1 MLNARR
7 IFIGLFTALM
17 LSTSAYAADVEVSVF
32 DNNDNANITGIA
44 NNQTGR
50 VSACVFNVGKTAS
63 DAENMVADSVV
74 FVNQATPAADKSFN
88 FPINMAKYPTGE
100 YTLAVYQEGE
110 KIAGK
115 VFPFAKAADNRAA
128 VAELN
133 DIIAAANGNISSVA
147 QFLEGADSVSG
158 ILNRVRLE
166 CSSDYDG
173 VVSISR
179 AAAYMT
185 ENAPYDVNNKGAV
198 VAAYKKAMLISA
210 FADNKISNIEDAE
223 SDIDVL
229 NTAPLNAVYSARYI
243 TQTVKSNLAAKI
255 SSLAPYANSEAFD
268 TAVKEALVLTV
279 VNYSTGSGDISS
291 VISAVYPLFPAEL
304 LTPAVCRAVANKSY
318 ATVASLRQAMET
330 AANGSSGNTAGGN
343 SSGGSSGGGSGGG
356 APMKPGTSATVQ
368 NPPVTPEKPTGSKGF
383 SDIED
388 VSWAAGAINALAAK
402 GIVSGRGNNMFAPKD
417 NITREE
423 FVKMCVVL
431 FKIPTGN
438 DISLNFADVNSES
451 WYYPYIKTAYGAG
464 VIKGTSE
471 TSFGVGSYITRQ
483 DAAVIINNCME
494 KFNLKPGDAEA
505 FADWE
510 SISDYAKDAVMNM
523 RKSNIISGYEDGS
536 FLPKNNITRA
546 EAAKMLYSAD
556 ERIEGI

>member
-17 LSTSAYAADVEVSVF
+17 VSTSAYAADVEVSVF

-50 VSACVFNVGKTAS
+50 VSACVFNIGKTAS

-74 FVNQATPAADKSFN
+74 FVNQTSPEADKSFN
-88 FPINMAKYPTGE
+88 FPINMAKYSTGE

-110 KIAGK
+110 KIVGK

-133 DIIAAANGNISSVA
+133 DLSRAAHGTMSSVV
-147 QFLEGADSVSG
+147 QFLEGTDSVSG

-173 VVSISR
+173 VASISK

-198 VAAYKKAMLISA
+198 VAAYKRAMLISA

-223 SDIDVL
+223 SDIDIL
-229 NTAPLNAVYSARYI
+229 NTAPLDAVYSARYI

-255 SSLAPYANSEAFD
+255 SSLAPYTSIESFE
-268 TAVKEALVLTV
+268 TAVKDALVLTV
-279 VNYSTGSGDISS
+279 VNYSTGSGDISA
-291 VISAVYPLFPAEL
+291 VISAVYPQFPGEL
-304 LTPAVCRAVANKSY
+304 LTPAVCRTVANKSY
-318 ATVASLRQAMET
+318 ATMDSLRKAMET
-330 AANGSSGNTAGGN
+330 AAKGSSDKTSGGN
-343 SSGGSSGGGSGGG
+343 SSSGGSGGG
-356 APMKPGTSATVQ
+356 VPMKPGTSATVQ
-368 NPPVTPEKPTGSKGF
+368 NPSVTPENSTGSKGF

-388 VSWAAGAINALAAK
+388 VSWAAEAINALAAK
-402 GIVSGRGNNMFAPKD
+402 GVVSGRGNNMFAPKD

-431 FKIPTGN
+431 FKIPTVN

-464 VIKGTSE
+464 VINGTSE

-494 KFNLKPGDAEA
+494 KFNLKPGEAET

-523 RKSNIISGYEDGS
+523 RKLNIISGYEDGS

-546 EAAKMLYSAD
+546 EAAKMLFAAD
-556 ERIEGI
+556 ERNEGI

>member
-17 LSTSAYAADVEVSVF
+17 ISTSAYAADVEVSVF

-50 VSACVFNVGKTAS
+50 VSACVFNIGKTAS

-74 FVNQATPAADKSFN
+74 FVNQTSPEADKSFN
-88 FPINMAKYPTGE
+88 FPINMAKYSTGE

-133 DIIAAANGNISSVA
+133 DIIAAANGNISPVV
-147 QFLEGADSVSG
+147 QFLEGTDSVSG

-173 VVSISR
+173 VASISK
-179 AAAYMT
+179 AAAYIT

-198 VAAYKKAMLISA
+198 VAAYKRAMLISA

-223 SDIDVL
+223 SDIDIL
-229 NTAPLNAVYSARYI
+229 NTAPLDAVYSARYI

-255 SSLAPYANSEAFD
+255 SSLAPYTSIESFE
-268 TAVKEALVLTV
+268 TAVKDAMVLTV
-279 VNYSTGSGDISS
+279 VNYSTGSGDISA
-291 VISAVYPLFPAEL
+291 VISAVYPQFPGEL
-304 LTPAVCRAVANKSY
+304 LAPAVCRTVANKSY
-318 ATVASLRQAMET
+318 ATMDLLREAMET
-330 AANGSSGNTAGGN
+330 AAKGSSDKT
-343 SSGGSSGGGSGGG
+343 SGGSGSSGG

-368 NPPVTPEKPTGSKGF
+368 NPSVTPENSAGSKGF

-402 GIVSGRGNNMFAPKD
+402 GVVSGRGNNMFAPKD

-464 VIKGTSE
+464 VINGTSE

-494 KFNLKPGDAEA
+494 KFNLKPGEAET

-523 RKSNIISGYEDGS
+523 RKLNIISGYEDGS

-546 EAAKMLYSAD
+546 EAAKMLFAAD
-556 ERIEGI
+556 ERNEGI

>member
-17 LSTSAYAADVEVSVF
+17 VSTSAYAADVEVSVF

-50 VSACVFNVGKTAS
+50 VSACVFNIGKTAS

-74 FVNQATPAADKSFN
+74 FVNQTSPEADKSFN
-88 FPINMAKYPTGE
+88 FPINMAKYSTGE

-110 KIAGK
+110 KIVGK

-133 DIIAAANGNISSVA
+133 DIIRAANGNISPVV
-147 QFLEGADSVSG
+147 QFLEGTDSVSG

-173 VVSISR
+173 VASISK

-198 VAAYKKAMLISA
+198 VAAYKRAMLISA

-223 SDIDVL
+223 SDIDIL
-229 NTAPLNAVYSARYI
+229 NTAPLDAVYSARYI

-255 SSLAPYANSEAFD
+255 SSLAPYTSIESFE
-268 TAVKEALVLTV
+268 TAVKDAMVLTV
-279 VNYSTGSGDISS
+279 VNYSTGSGDISA
-291 VISAVYPLFPAEL
+291 VISAVYPQFPGEL
-304 LTPAVCRAVANKSY
+304 LTPAVCRTVANKSY
-318 ATVASLRQAMET
+318 ATIDSLRKAMET
-330 AANGSSGNTAGGN
+330 AAKGSSDKTSGGN
-343 SSGGSSGGGSGGG
+343 SSSGGG

-368 NPPVTPEKPTGSKGF
+368 NPSVTPENSTGSKGF

-388 VSWAAGAINALAAK
+388 VSWAAEAINALAAK
-402 GIVSGRGNNMFAPKD
+402 GVVSGRGNNMFAPKD

-464 VIKGTSE
+464 VVNGTSE

-494 KFNLKPGDAEA
+494 KFNLKPGEAET

-523 RKSNIISGYEDGS
+523 RKLNIISGYEDGS

-546 EAAKMLYSAD
+546 EAAKMLFSAD
-556 ERIEGI
+556 ERNEGI

>member
-17 LSTSAYAADVEVSVF
+17 VSTSAYAADVEVSVF

-50 VSACVFNVGKTAS
+50 VSACVFNIGKTAS

-74 FVNQATPAADKSFN
+74 FVNQTSPEADKSFN
-88 FPINMAKYPTGE
+88 FPINMAKYSTGE

-110 KIAGK
+110 KIVGK

-133 DIIAAANGNISSVA
+133 DIIRAANGNISPVV
-147 QFLEGADSVSG
+147 QFLEGTDSVSG

-173 VVSISR
+173 VASISK

-198 VAAYKKAMLISA
+198 VAAYKRAMLISA
-210 FADNKISNIEDAE
+210 FADNKISNIKDAE
-223 SDIDVL
+223 SDIDIL
-229 NTAPLNAVYSARYI
+229 NTAPLDAVYSARYI

-255 SSLAPYANSEAFD
+255 SSLAPYTSIESFE
-268 TAVKEALVLTV
+268 TAVKDAMVLTV
-279 VNYSTGSGDISS
+279 VNYSTGSGDISA
-291 VISAVYPLFPAEL
+291 VISAVYPQFPGEL
-304 LTPAVCRAVANKSY
+304 LTPAVCRTVANKSY
-318 ATVASLRQAMET
+318 ATIDSLRKAMET
-330 AANGSSGNTAGGN
+330 AAKGSSDKTSGGN
-343 SSGGSSGGGSGGG
+343 SSSGGG

-368 NPPVTPEKPTGSKGF
+368 NPSVTPENSTGSKGF

-388 VSWAAGAINALAAK
+388 VSWAAEAINALAAK
-402 GIVSGRGNNMFAPKD
+402 GVVSGRGNNMFAPKD

-464 VIKGTSE
+464 VVNGTSE

-494 KFNLKPGDAEA
+494 KFNLKPGEAET

-523 RKSNIISGYEDGS
+523 RKLNIISGYEDGS

-546 EAAKMLYSAD
+546 EAAKMLFSAD
-556 ERIEGI
+556 ERNEGI

>member
-17 LSTSAYAADVEVSVF
+17 VSTSAYAADVEVSVF

-50 VSACVFNVGKTAS
+50 VSACVFNIGKTAS

-74 FVNQATPAADKSFN
+74 FVNQTSPEADKSFN
-88 FPINMAKYPTGE
+88 FPINMAKYSTGE

-110 KIAGK
+110 KIVGK

-133 DIIAAANGNISSVA
+133 DIIRAANGNISSVV
-147 QFLEGADSVSG
+147 QFLEGTDSVSG

-173 VVSISR
+173 VASISK

-198 VAAYKKAMLISA
+198 VAAYKRAMLISA

-223 SDIDVL
+223 SDIDIL
-229 NTAPLNAVYSARYI
+229 NTAPLDAVYSARYI

-255 SSLAPYANSEAFD
+255 SSLAPYTSIESFE
-268 TAVKEALVLTV
+268 TAVKDAMVLTV
-279 VNYSTGSGDISS
+279 VNYSTGSGDISA
-291 VISAVYPLFPAEL
+291 VISAVYPQFPGEL
-304 LTPAVCRAVANKSY
+304 LTPAVCRTVANKSY
-318 ATVASLRQAMET
+318 ATMDSLRKAMET
-330 AANGSSGNTAGGN
+330 AAKGSSDKTSGGN
-343 SSGGSSGGGSGGG
+343 SSSGGSGGG
-356 APMKPGTSATVQ
+356 VPMKPGTSATVQ
-368 NPPVTPEKPTGSKGF
+368 NSSVTPENSTGSKGF

-388 VSWAAGAINALAAK
+388 VSWAAEAINALAAK
-402 GIVSGRGNNMFAPKD
+402 GVVSGRGNNMFAPKD

-431 FKIPTGN
+431 FKIPTVN

-464 VIKGTSE
+464 VINGTSE

-494 KFNLKPGDAEA
+494 KFNLKPGEAET

-523 RKSNIISGYEDGS
+523 RKLNIISGYEDGS

-546 EAAKMLYSAD
+546 EAAKMLFAAD
-556 ERIEGI
+556 ERNEGI